1 MDIGRYANGYW
12 VKDRMIVYFGIGTNF
27 GDREANLRTALQLLH
42 ERVGECLACSLIY
55 RSAPQGFVS
64 ENEFANMVVVCKTDQ
79 SPEDILRITQ
89 QIEREMGRTEKS
101 VNGIYHDRVIDID
114 LLKALT
120 PSNSPFKG
128 ENLME
133 GEDVVCK
140 SETLTLPHPRMQ
152 ERDFVM
158 IPLREVE
165 AILN

>member
-1 MDIGRYANGYW
+1 
-12 VKDRMIVYFGIGTNF
+12 MIIYLGIGTNL
-27 GDREANLRTALQLLH
+27 GNREENLRKVIELLH
-42 ERVGECLACSLIY
+42 ERVGECIACSSVY

-64 ENEFANMVVVCKTDQ
+64 ENEFANMVAVCQSDY
-79 SPEDILRITQ
+79 SPEEVLLITQ

-101 VNGIYHDRVIDID
+101 VDGVYHDRVIDID
-114 LLKALT
+114 LLQAYIGNQESGVEHQIEYT
-120 PSNSPFKG
+120 
-128 ENLME
+128 
-133 GEDVVCK
+133 

>member
-1 MDIGRYANGYW
+1 MVI
-12 VKDRMIVYFGIGTNF
+12 YFGIGTNL
-27 GDREANLRTALQLLH
+27 GNREENLRKAVELLH
-42 ERVGECLACSLIY
+42 ERVGECIACSSVY

-64 ENEFANMVVVCKTDQ
+64 ENEFANIVAVCQTIH
-79 SPEDILRITQ
+79 SPEEVLLITQ

-101 VNGIYHDRVIDID
+101 VNGVYHDRVIDID

-120 PSNSPFKG
+120 PSSSPLKG

-133 GEDVVCK
+133 GEEVVCK

-165 AILN
+165 AILTNVH